1 MKGGIMKPQLIDIDY
16 SYNNLKKYPK
26 DELIALIWRNRSY
39 IKQLEKALDIA
50 CEKLETRSYFDIKKE
65 KWKESLLSLAEG
77 VEE

>member
-1 MKGGIMKPQLIDIDY
+1 MKPQLIDIDY

-26 DELIALIWRNRSY
+26 DELIALIWRNRQY
-39 IKQLEKALDIA
+39 IEQLEKALYIA